1 MKNIQMKEID
11 KLYQQL
17 LGPSDE
23 LVSEMATLDGDIL
36 ILGVGGKMGPDLARL
51 AKQAIDKAG
60 IQKKVIGVSRFSE
73 PGLQDQL
80 EQQGIKTYN
89 ADLLQDD
96 QLQALPD
103 VKNVIY
109 MAGTKFGTSGK
120 ESFTWAMNSYLP
132 GRVAEKYKNSRIVIF
147 STGNV
152 YHLTPVLSG
161 GATEDYPAQPVGEY
175 AQSCLGRER
184 IFQYFSSLYNTPI
197 LIFRLNYANDV
208 SYGVLL
214 EIARSVKDDK
224 PIDLSMGHVNVI
236 WQGDANERALRSLTH
251 CEAPARIL
259 NIAGPEI
266 VSVRWVAE
274 EFGRMYGLTPQ
285 FFNEEQSTALL
296 SNAAESFRL
305 FGYPKVSLKTMMALL
320 AEWINQGG
328 KILNKPT
335 HFQER
340 KGQF

>member
-1 MKNIQMKEID
+1 VKDIN

-17 LGPSDE
+17 LIPSEE
-23 LVSEMATLDGDIL
+23 LISEIATLDGDIL
-36 ILGVGGKMGPDLARL
+36 ILGVGGKMGPAL
-51 AKQAIDKAG
+51 AKLAKHSIDEAG
-60 IQKKVIGVSRFSE
+60 INKIVIGVSRFSE

-80 EQQGIKTYN
+80 DQEGIKTYKC
-89 ADLLQDD
+89 DLLQDD
-96 QLQALPD
+96 QLKALPD

-120 ESFTWAMNSYLP
+120 EPFTWAMNSYLP
-132 GRVAEKYKNSRIVIF
+132 GRVAEKYKNSRIVVF

-161 GATEDYPAQPVGEY
+161 GATEDQSPQPVGEY

-184 IFQYFSSLYNTPI
+184 LFQYFSSIYNIPT

-214 EIARSVKDDK
+214 DIACSVKDNK
-224 PIDLSMGHVNVI
+224 PIDLSMGYVNVI
-236 WQGDANERALRSLTH
+236 WQRDANEMALRSLIH
-251 CEAPARIL
+251 CQTPPKIL

-266 VSVRWVAE
+266 VSVRLVAE
-274 EFGRMYGLTPQ
+274 EFGRIFAVTPK
-285 FFNEEQSTALL
+285 FFNDEQSTALL
-296 SNAAESFRL
+296 SDAAESFKL
-305 FGYPKVSLKTMMALL
+305 FGYPKVPLKTMMNIL
-320 AEWINQGG
+320 AEWIKQGG